1 MMGVTGMFV
10 KLSNKIRNWFPGRLE
25 QFTLLVF
32 VAFIDSLALLL
43 GKELSLLPAIPY
55 LFGFVGLF
63 AYLFPVGWIA
73 LSLLFPG
80 RKQVSMVGR
89 VVLSIALSIALSNL
103 ALQIIY
109 YTLPLPLN
117 VFTNLAVLFGL
128 GSVLFV
134 VWVGRRVKQHA
145 TRQ

>member
-1 MMGVTGMFV
+1 MFV

-25 QFTLLVF
+25 QFTLLMF

-43 GKELSLLPAIPY
+43 GRELSLLPAVPY
-55 LFGFVGLF
+55 LFGLAGLF

-80 RKQVSMVGR
+80 RKHVSMIAR
-89 VVLSIALSIALSNL
+89 VLLSIVLSIALSNIV
-103 ALQIIY
+103 LQIIY

-117 VFTNLAVLFGL
+117 
-128 GSVLFV
+128 
-134 VWVGRRVKQHA
+134 
-145 TRQ
+145 